1 MANISDKIKE
11 LLATKKIG
19 IIPEGEE
26 IIELKILNEDFDFFD
41 ADKSTFP
48 IEKSTN
54 ANDNIKI
61 NAKKVKL
68 KVFLS
73 DYDAIPEAI
82 KKRIGFDLG
91 INIGVLNS
99 ALSQFGYLPR
109 NSITILEALQKVFLA
124 RKLCSLSLSTLD
136 KDLLNFVILK
146 GKFSSDSTGGGK
158 QFVLNLELEEFQRFE
173 LTIADN
179 STANLTQDKTQASK
193 NSIKKPKTQEKINNA
208 KEGVLEPGGM
218 TKFTRT

>member
-19 IIPEGEE
+19 IIPDGEE
-26 IIELKILNEDFDFFD
+26 IIELKILNEDYNLSE
-41 ADKSTFP
+41 ADKSDFP
-48 IEKSTN
+48 IEKSTSV
-54 ANDNIKI
+54 NDNIKI
-61 NAKKVKL
+61 KAKKVRL
-68 KVFLS
+68 KVFIS
-73 DYDAIPEAI
+73 DYDAIPDAI

-109 NSITILEALQKVFLA
+109 NTTAILQALQKVFLA

-136 KDLLNFVILK
+136 TDLLNFVILK
-146 GKFSSDSTGGGK
+146 NSFSADSSNGGK
-158 QFVLNLELEEFQRFE
+158 QLVLNLELEEFQRFE